1 MIFQSPYSERHLEI
15 SARCFTI
22 QPVATPNRPA
32 DETSLKFIWYAMNVF
47 LAQGM
52 TCDCQQIHDDHA
64 EFLAR
69 ILDRQDTKHRG
80 TEFWLALLKKRSMY
94 TTYYDPRSY
103 DVIPLLVLEEPSAED
118 LNVLA
123 ELKWWSFI
131 KICEDWVNEWAYYSI
146 LCIEPTSPLRE
157 ESCVI
162 CFDVFQTGDQCRKL
176 KCKHVFHKDC
186 VEPWVKAH
194 SNCPLCRSSRI

>member
-1 MIFQSPYSERHLEI
+1 MLFGDSEFQELVM
-15 SARCFTI
+15 AREALL
-22 QPVATPNRPA
+22 QHVATPTHRPA

-47 LAQGM
+47 LAHGVTRDGQPKDG
-52 TCDCQQIHDDHA
+52 HV
-64 EFLAR
+64 AR
-69 ILDRQDTKHRG
+69 LTRVLNMWDPKRRDP
-80 TEFWLALLKKRSMY
+80 EFWLTFLKKRSMY

-103 DVIPLLVLEEPSAED
+103 DVIPLLVLDEPSAED
-118 LNVLA
+118 LNVLT
-123 ELKWWSFI
+123 ELKWSTFM
-131 KICEDWVNEWAYYSI
+131 KICEEWVYEYAYYVI

-162 CFDVFQTGDQCRKL
+162 CFDVFQIGDQCRKL